1 MMYTLQVYDKNEVIV
16 ACSQSESLDKMEQIF
31 TETVCLKEMSA
42 AVWVRIFDGPQILA
56 EAFVNGASLAYLLY
70 SKPQSYVLH

>member
-56 EAFVNGASLAYLLY
+56 EAFVNGTSLARLL
-70 SKPQSYVLH
+70 SSRPQSYVLH